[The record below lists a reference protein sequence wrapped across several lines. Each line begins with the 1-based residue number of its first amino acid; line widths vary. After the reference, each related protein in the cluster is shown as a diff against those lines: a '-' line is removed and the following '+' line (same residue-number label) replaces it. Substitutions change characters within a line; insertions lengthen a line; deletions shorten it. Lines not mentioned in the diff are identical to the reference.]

1 MTDARGLILY
11 ADDNADDRLLLKN
24 AVAERFP
31 SVSLHA
37 VCDGEAAIAHLRSSL
52 ERGQHGLPHVVL
64 LDLNMPRKSG
74 LATLAELKADP
85 ILRRLPV
92 VIVAGSYR
100 PYDPDNALRL
110 GAAGF
115 MRKPRSQQELFDTL
129 TDISS
134 HWASAST
141 TPLAMTG

>member
-1 MTDARGLILY
+1 MTDAHGFLLY
-11 ADDNADDRLLLKN
+11 ADDNADDRLLLKT
-24 AVAERFP
+24 AVSERFAN
-31 SVSLHA
+31 VSLHSVA
-37 VCDGEAAIAHLRSSL
+37 DGEAAIAYLRSSL
-52 ERGQHGLPHVVL
+52 EHGQHSLPHVVL

-92 VIVAGSYR
+92 VIVAASHR

-110 GAAGF
+110 GASGF
-115 MRKPRSQQELFDTL
+115 LRKPRSQRELFETL

-134 HWASAST
+134 HWAHAT
-141 TPLAMTG
+141 APLAMTG